1 MIINRHIDNYFLLL
15 FSIIPLTIIL
25 GTTVSLINILLID
38 ISFLILIFYKR
49 DFKFIKDKS
58 ILYLL
63 LLYIYL
69 IFNSFISIDF
79 YEGFFRNFGFIRII
93 IFFAAFN
100 FFFLHNDFCRKVLK
114 FWSFILLIVLC
125 DVFIEFFFGKN
136 IFGFSGHQGRIV
148 SFFKDEPIVGGFLF
162 SFFLIIIGFMTKELK
177 NKNFFIFLIIGSFV
191 FAILFTGERSNTI
204 KAIGGI
210 SLFLLFIKSINI
222 KKKIIIILTMIIS
235 ILFSIFNPFS
245 ESKFLEQRYDKLFK
259 DFVAKENVY
268 YLNFEYGFEI
278 FKNHKL
284 FGVGNKNYRIE
295 ACKLENIKKYD
306 NLCNTHPHQI
316 YFELLSEHG
325 IIGTLIILYI
335 LFRLV
340 FSKIFSTFNSSNY
353 IKLGSLIYMM
363 LVFAPLLPSGAFFSS
378 YLLTLFTINLS
389 IFYALDE
396 KLNIFRYKN

>member
-1 MIINRHIDNYFLLL
+1 MIINRYIDNYFLLL

-100 FFFLHNDFCRKVLK
+100 FFFLHNDFCRKVFK
-114 FWSFILLIVLC
+114 FWSFIILIVLC
-125 DVFIEFFFGKN
+125 DVFIEFIFGKN

-148 SFFKDEPIVGGFLF
+148 SFFKDEPIVGGFLL

-177 NKNFFIFLIIGSFV
+177 NKNFFIFLIIGTFV

-278 FKNHKL
+278 FKNYKL

-335 LFRLV
+335 LFKLV

-389 IFYALDE
+389 IFYALDA

>member
-1 MIINRHIDNYFLLL
+1 MIINKHIDNYFLLL
-15 FSIIPLTIIL
+15 FSIIPITIIL
-25 GTTVSLINILLID
+25 GTTVSLVNILLID
-38 ISFLILIFYKR
+38 ISFLILIFYRR

-58 ILYLL
+58 IVYLL

-79 YEGFFRNFGFIRII
+79 KEGFLRNYGFIRII
-93 IFFAAFN
+93 ILFAAFN
-100 FFFLHNDFCRKVLK
+100 FFFLHNNFSRKVLK
-114 FWSFILLIVLC
+114 FWSLILLIVLC
-125 DVFIEFFFGKN
+125 DVYIEFIFGKN

-162 SFFLIIIGFMTKELK
+162 SFFLVIIGFMTKELK
-177 NKNFFIFLIIGSFV
+177 IKNFFLFLIIGFFI

-210 SLFLLFIKSINI
+210 SLFLLFVKSISI
-222 KKKIIIILTMIIS
+222 EKKIIIILTMIIS
-235 ILFSIFNPFS
+235 ILFSIFNPFTDN
-245 ESKFLEQRYDKLFK
+245 KFLKQRYDKLLK
-259 DFVAKENVY
+259 DFVAKDNVY

-295 ACKLENIKKYD
+295 ACKIENIKKYD

-325 IIGTLIILYI
+325 IIGSLIILYI
-335 LFRLV
+335 LFKLV
-340 FSKIFSTFNSSNY
+340 FSKIFLTFNSSNY

-389 IFYALDE
+389 IFYALDK